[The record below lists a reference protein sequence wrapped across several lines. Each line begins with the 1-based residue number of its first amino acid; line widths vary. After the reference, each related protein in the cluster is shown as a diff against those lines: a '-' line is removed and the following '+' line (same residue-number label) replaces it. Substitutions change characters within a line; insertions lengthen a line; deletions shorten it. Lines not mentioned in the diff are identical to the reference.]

1 MSYYNTKQAL
11 LTQLINNLPTGLA
24 VGDVAFENK
33 KFDPTNKA
41 AWLSVYFFPATT
53 ESTGKTQASSD
64 EQRGFL
70 QVSVFVALNSSEY
83 DNRQL
88 GLVDEIINTFS
99 YNTKMDFLTQTVQTL
114 DSTVNTGEENESW
127 YQRVITINYL
137 TFSNRG

>member
-11 LTQLINNLPTGLA
+11 LTQLINNLPTGLT
-24 VGDVAFENK
+24 VDDVSFENK
-33 KFDPTNKA
+33 KFNPTNKT
-41 AWLSVYFFPATT
+41 AWLSAYFFPATS

-64 EQRGFL
+64 EHRGFM
-70 QVSVFVALNSSEY
+70 QVSVFVALNSGEY

-88 GLVDEIINTFS
+88 GIVDEIINAFS